1 MRKFA
6 LMLVVALIAVSGI
19 VPAQAQGVVYGVTVT
34 CPDRTINILRP
45 PVGNPVGYFIS
56 GPGVDH
62 YGDWPIGPTG
72 APADSVSYTV
82 PSDATYLVDV
92 YEGNEDTYSTNVTVN
107 CFAPPG
113 EPLDDVST
121 DGDLVI
127 GSEVKVYDTDG
138 TIKTAQVF
146 ARLLRPTYLGNRS
159 IIDIP
164 FIRAVDVFVFLEG
177 KTFKGAFAEA
187 LTVCLRGTGQSL
199 FAAVG
204 GTPRVFGPADVAPTI
219 RSGFSCV
226 YLGQPGTFALVKP
239 Q

>member
-6 LMLVVALIAVSGI
+6 LMLVVALIAISGI
-19 VPAQAQGVVYGVTVT
+19 MPAQAQGIVYGVTVT
-34 CPDRTINILRP
+34 CPDRTINIVRP
-45 PVGNPVGYFIS
+45 RAGDPVGYHIF
-56 GPGVDH
+56 GPGVD
-62 YGDWPIGPTG
+62 YYDDWPLDVTG
-72 APADSVSYTV
+72 APANSVSYPV
-82 PSDATYLVDV
+82 PQDGTYLVEV
-92 YEGNEDTYSTNVTVN
+92 YESSEDTYSTNVTVN
-107 CFAPPG
+107 CSAPPG

-138 TIKTAQVF
+138 KIKTAQVF

-199 FAAVG
+199 FAPVS
-204 GTPRVFGPADVAPTI
+204 GTPRAFGPADVAPSI